1 MDGALRSTN
10 AQRTGSKHK
19 YHGFSES
26 ADKPASFTK
35 ATSARAQPPTWKHP
49 LYSHSRQQ
57 RVTQTFTYSDFEFGG
72 TSFSAVAPA
81 PLALC

>member
-1 MDGALRSTN
+1 MDGALQMHKEQDQSINT
-10 AQRTGSKHK
+10 TG
-19 YHGFSES
+19 FLS
-26 ADKPASFTK
+26 ADEPVSFTK
-35 ATSARAQPPTWKHP
+35 ATSAWARPPTWKHP
-49 LYSHSRQQ
+49 LYSHSRRQ